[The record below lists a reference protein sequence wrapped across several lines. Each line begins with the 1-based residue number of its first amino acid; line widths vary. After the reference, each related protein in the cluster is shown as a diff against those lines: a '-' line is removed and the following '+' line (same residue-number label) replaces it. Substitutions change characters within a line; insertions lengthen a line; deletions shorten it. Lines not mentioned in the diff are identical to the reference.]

1 MKNIRRIAAAL
12 LCLVLL
18 CSASAALAY
27 SFADNYP
34 LYIVESYQPNGYCY
48 LYDQPS
54 DITGRNLGRYNNGA
68 FMKVIQFNAKN
79 GYAHVIC
86 QDGKVGYVHN
96 YSITQYMDTY
106 RRPIYRIYS
115 TSPAGYCYLYDKPS
129 SVNGKN
135 LGRHNNGEYVE
146 VLDWDASDQ
155 YARVQCW
162 KDGKYGYI
170 AKTALVYAGDSMPY
184 DDVAYVNS
192 TQPKGY
198 CYLYDK
204 PSSVKGRNLGR
215 HNNGEA
221 VFIINWDADS
231 TYAQVE
237 CMDGK
242 IGYIN
247 KNSLER

>member
-1 MKNIRRIAAAL
+1 MKNTRRIIAAL
-12 LCLVLL
+12 LCILL
-18 CSASAALAY
+18 LGSASSALAY

-34 LYIVESYQPNGYCY
+34 LYIVECYQPNGYCY
-48 LYDQPS
+48 IYDRPS
-54 DITGRNLGRYNNGA
+54 DITGRNMGRYNNGA
-68 FMKVIQFNAKN
+68 FMKVIQLNAQN
-79 GYAHVIC
+79 DYAYVIC

-96 YSITQYMDTY
+96 SSITPYQDTY
-106 RRPIYRIYS
+106 QRTICRIYS

-129 SVNGKN
+129 SIKGMN

-146 VLDWDASDQ
+146 VLDWDASEKF
-155 YARVQCW
+155 ARVQCW
-162 KDGKYGYI
+162 KDGKYGYMSKE
-170 AKTALVYAGDSMPY
+170 AVSDGGDGMPY
-184 DDVAYVNS
+184 NDVAYVNS

-231 TYAQVE
+231 KFAQVE

-242 IGYIN
+242 IGYMS